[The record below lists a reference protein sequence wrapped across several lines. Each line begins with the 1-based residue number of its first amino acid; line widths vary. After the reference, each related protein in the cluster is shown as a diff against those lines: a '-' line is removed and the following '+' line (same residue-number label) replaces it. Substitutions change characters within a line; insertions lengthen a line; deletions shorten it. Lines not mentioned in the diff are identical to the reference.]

1 MDPFQIIVD
10 HESLELSRG
19 AITGRIH
26 VSNARST
33 FPEPEWN
40 DFVVVILGWWLDAA
54 AQIFDGRQRDVQF
67 QFMDGPFS
75 IAVSSRPGP
84 TLELTLQAGPKRRRT
99 VETWACEAQAVRRE
113 LIRSAS
119 TVLATCGANGW
130 KTDDTAALE
139 HGLDR
144 LARTASS

>member
-1 MDPFQIIVD
+1 MEPFHIIID
-10 HESLELSRG
+10 LGSLERSRG

-26 VSNARST
+26 VSNATST

-75 IAVSSRPGP
+75 IAVSSRTGL

-99 VETWACEAQAVRRE
+99 GETWTCEAEAVRRE
-113 LIRSAS
+113 LLRSAR
-119 TVLATCGANGW
+119 TVLATCSANGW

-139 HGLDR
+139 HGLNR
-144 LARTASS
+144 LAKTASP